1 MWFRGNVTR
10 RPPASD
16 STLEDSD
23 ISIDHAIIADLDD
36 AAGTLAAAFDAY
48 PWTRWSI
55 PEDGYRERLHR
66 LQRMYLGYAFDHG
79 VVLVTT
85 DRCGVIALLPPD
97 VPEPDG
103 QFQAEAAALHGD
115 RLAAVARAETP
126 AHPAGAWNLATLGV
140 HPDRQGK
147 GLGSALVRAGLAA
160 VDDRCPPP
168 GACVA
173 LETSDDRNVM
183 IYERAGF
190 VVTATTPVDTG
201 LVVHSMLRDPD
212 GGGLSATV

>member
-1 MWFRGNVTR
+1 MW
-10 RPPASD
+10 PAD
-16 STLEDSD
+16 HRHPTHTIEGSD

-55 PEDGYRERLHR
+55 PQDGYRERLHR

-85 DRCGVIALLPPD
+85 DRLGVIALLPPD
-97 VPEPDG
+97 VPEPDDR
-103 QFQAEAAALHGD
+103 FQAEVAGLHGD
-115 RLAAVARAETP
+115 RLAAFARAQTP
-126 AHPAGAWNLATLGV
+126 APPAGAWNLATLGV
-140 HPDRQGK
+140 HPGRQGR
-147 GLGSALVRAGLAA
+147 GLGSSLVRAGLAV
-160 VDDRCPPP
+160 VDGRTPP
-168 GACVA
+168 GARVA

-183 IYERAGF
+183 IYERVGF

-201 LVVHSMLRDPD
+201 LVVHLMLRDPGID
-212 GGGLSATV
+212 GSSTTG

>member
-1 MWFRGNVTR
+1 MRVRGNVTR
-10 RPPASD
+10 RHP
-16 STLEDSD
+16 TQTIEGSD

-55 PEDGYRERLHR
+55 PEDGYPERLHR

-85 DRCGVIALLPPD
+85 DRRGVIALLPPD

-103 QFQAEAAALHGD
+103 RFQTEVAGLHGD
-115 RLAAVARAETP
+115 RLAAVARAQTP
-126 AHPAGAWNLATLGV
+126 AFPAGAWNLATLGV
-140 HPDRQGK
+140 HPDSQGK
-147 GLGSALVRAGLAA
+147 GLGSSLVRAGLAV
-160 VDDRCPPP
+160 VDSKTLA
-168 GACVA
+168 GARVA

-183 IYERAGF
+183 LYERAGF

-201 LVVHSMLRDPD
+201 LVVHSMLRDPGAD
-212 GGGLSATV
+212 GSSTTG

>member
-103 QFQAEAAALHGD
+103 QFQAEAVALHGD

-126 AHPAGAWNLATLGV
+126 AHPVGAWNLRHSESTRTARARGWEARWSAPDSPRSTTGV
-140 HPDRQGK
+140 LLR
-147 GLGSALVRAGLAA
+147 VRASRSRLPTIA
-160 VDDRCPPP
+160 
-168 GACVA
+168 
-173 LETSDDRNVM
+173 M
-183 IYERAGF
+183 
-190 VVTATTPVDTG
+190 
-201 LVVHSMLRDPD
+201 
-212 GGGLSATV
+212 